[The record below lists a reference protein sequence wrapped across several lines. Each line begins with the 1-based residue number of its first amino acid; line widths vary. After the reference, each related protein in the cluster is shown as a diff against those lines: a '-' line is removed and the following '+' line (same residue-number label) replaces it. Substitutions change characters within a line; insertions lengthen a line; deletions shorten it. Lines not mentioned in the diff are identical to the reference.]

1 MIAVPAILF
10 DLTQR
15 ATWLGFSSLV
25 GSVPAVLLTPYA
37 GVVADRISRKKIL
50 IVTQSVQMCAS
61 FSLFMMYATDQLTPW
76 RIVGVGFV
84 NGIATGFGASTWQA
98 FVPSLVPEE
107 DMLDAVRL
115 NSVQFTVARAIGPG
129 FAGLVIG
136 AFGSGAAILLNSST
150 FLLVIIVL
158 VTVNSRPS
166 SVASREFSARQALIN
181 GAKYMWRH
189 IPLRTAVILA
199 FMSSA
204 LGQSLQFIAAAVSS
218 RLFHRPSTDS
228 AGLMTALGVGAVL
241 ASVYAT
247 RTAGKWK
254 RSQTAAAAMIFYAM
268 SPTLLALT
276 NFYWVGLVG
285 YFVGGLAHLTMAL
298 SLNTLI
304 QGLVPDRVRGRAM
317 SFYLLGVMG
326 GIPTG
331 SFLMGFFGDII
342 SLRAV
347 IAIDAALFLGIL
359 VFLRSTGLLER
370 LDAETLDD

>member
-37 GVVADRISRKKIL
+37 GVVADRISRKHIL

-61 FSLFMMYATDQLTPW
+61 FTLFLLYTTDQLTPW
-76 RIVGVGFV
+76 RIVGVGFA

-98 FVPSLVPEE
+98 FVPSLVPET

-150 FLLVIIVL
+150 FLLVILVL
-158 VTVNSRPS
+158 LTVNSRPT
-166 SVASREFSARQALIN
+166 SVASRELSPRQAFVN
-181 GAKYMWRH
+181 GARYVWTH
-189 IPLRTAVILA
+189 VPLRTAVLLA
-199 FMSSA
+199 FASSA
-204 LGQSLQFIAAAVSS
+204 LGQSLQFIAAAVSA
-218 RLFHRPSTDS
+218 RIFDRPSTDS
-228 AGLMTALGVGAVL
+228 AGLMTSLGVGAIL
-241 ASVYAT
+241 ASLYAT
-247 RTAGKWK
+247 RTAGRWK
-254 RSQTAAAAMIFYAM
+254 RSQTAATAMIFYAL
-268 SPTLLALT
+268 SPALIALSGA
-276 NFYWVGLVG
+276 YWVGLIG

-331 SFLMGFFGDII
+331 SFIMGFLGDAF

-347 IAIDAALFLGIL
+347 IAVDALVFVAILAYLNSSGIL
-359 VFLRSTGLLER
+359 RQLDVER
-370 LDAETLDD
+370 LD

>member
-10 DLTQR
+10 DLTHR

-37 GVVADRISRKKIL
+37 GVVADRISRKRIL
-50 IVTQSVQMCAS
+50 VATQTLQMCAS
-61 FSLFMMYATDQLTPW
+61 FTLFLLYATDQLTPW

-98 FVPSLVPEE
+98 FVPSLVPES

-158 VTVNSRPS
+158 LTVDSRPS
-166 SVASREFSARQALIN
+166 SVASREFSPGRAFIN
-181 GAKYMWRH
+181 GARYVWRH
-189 IPLRTAVILA
+189 VPLRTAVILA

-218 RLFHRPSTDS
+218 RIFHRPSTDS
-228 AGLMTALGVGAVL
+228 AGLMTALGIGAIL

-247 RTAGKWK
+247 RSAGRWK
-254 RSQTAAAAMIFYAM
+254 RSETAAAAMFFYAL
-268 SPTLLALT
+268 SPALIAVSGA
-276 NFYWVGLVG
+276 YWVGLAG

-304 QGLVPDRVRGRAM
+304 QGLVPDRVRGRAL

-331 SFLMGFFGDII
+331 SFLMGFLGDQF

-347 IAIDAALFLGIL
+347 IAVDAVIFVVIL
-359 VFLRSTGLLER
+359 ACLSATGVLARLDVER
-370 LDAETLDD
+370 LDD

>member
-37 GVVADRISRKKIL
+37 GVVADRISRKRIL

-61 FSLFMMYATDQLTPW
+61 FTLFLLYTTDQLTPW
-76 RIVGVGFV
+76 RIVGVGFA

-98 FVPSLVPEE
+98 FVPSLVPEA

-150 FLLVIIVL
+150 FLLVILVL
-158 VTVNSRPS
+158 LTVNSRPT
-166 SVASREFSARQALIN
+166 SVASRELSPRQAFVN
-181 GAKYMWRH
+181 GARYVWTH
-189 IPLRTAVILA
+189 VPLRTAVLLA
-199 FMSSA
+199 FASSA
-204 LGQSLQFIAAAVSS
+204 LGQSLQFIAAAVSA
-218 RLFHRPSTDS
+218 RIFDRPSTDS
-228 AGLMTALGVGAVL
+228 AGLMTSLGVGAIL
-241 ASVYAT
+241 ASLYAT
-247 RTAGKWK
+247 RTAGRWR
-254 RSQTAAAAMIFYAM
+254 RSQTAATAMIFYAL
-268 SPTLLALT
+268 SPALISLSGA
-276 NFYWVGLVG
+276 YWVGLIG

-331 SFLMGFFGDII
+331 SFIMGFLGDVF

-347 IAIDAALFLGIL
+347 IAVDALVFVAILAYLNSSGIL
-359 VFLRSTGLLER
+359 RQLDVER
-370 LDAETLDD
+370 LD